1 MNPRLYSGRLAW
13 LGFVNPRFRLVNTAF
28 RYWLRH
34 CIANAIAPAIPSRFS
49 TNPSRCF
56 SASMSI
62 STRLT
67 RRSRRRREAS
77 RFLHTPVAARLSFA
91 IGRPPMIKRP
101 VGFGSGRMLKL
112 PGRLVTSA
120 AKPSAT
126 PAMINC
132 TAGQENSHAPLGQKR
147 APMSANCIAT
157 SKIETTSFAGLII

>member
-28 RYWLRH
+28 RYWLRL

-67 RRSRRRREAS
+67 RPPRRRREAS
-77 RFLHTPVAARLSFA
+77 RFLVAAPLSFA
-91 IGRPPMIKRP
+91 IGPADDQAA

-126 PAMINC
+126 PAMINS
-132 TAGQENSHAPLGQKR
+132 TAGQENCHAPLGQRR
-147 APMSANCIAT
+147 APMSANCSAT
-157 SKIETTSFAGLII
+157 SKIETTLFAGLIVQV